1 MFQVMKK
8 SHPEWDEDKLEKNIE
23 KIMCKRFKNPEVTLD
38 NNYTHERRE
47 STLLSVFD
55 WAIETEPIIAGNGT
69 FYKQHKYGIS
79 PFALMVDG
87 FLQQRKEYKRLMF
100 AVGDENSRKYKDYD
114 LKQANEKILA
124 NSDYG
129 IGGMP
134 TSPFY
139 SLWTAPSVT
148 LSAQSVI
155 STTETTFEAFLADNF
170 IFNDVN
176 ELYHW
181 IDVVL
186 KEDVKLD
193 DWVNRVDYKQC
204 FQRLSSMVLGFDY
217 DKDGLLMI
225 KYLKSLSTEDLTRLY
240 WKNQL
245 VEFTRNHEYVQN
257 IHDEIYSS
265 VVNYEYIED
274 ENDIGK
280 IPKDL
285 LSKFSDEPDIM
296 KAWNKFVD
304 KQAFYDPNAVP
315 DTIQKSI
322 DKLKDIY
329 MKYVYVKYMP
339 MDRMYRLKNYDRKV
353 VTVIDTDS
361 NILSLDTYMEYC
373 LENLF
378 KSTYGRDSES
388 NEFIAVNTITY
399 VITAVATDILLYYGE
414 RSNVQEDIRPRYNM
428 KNEFYFNKLII
439 AKTKKRYM
447 SRIILREGNRLLK
460 PNYDVKGFDF
470 KKATTSEDAG
480 EFYMQTIK
488 DLLLNVD
495 NIDLKSLYHVLME
508 FKEHIKESVQ
518 KGETKYLPNGKAKEI
533 EAYDVPGSKQ
543 EVRGALTWNM
553 VHPDRMIEF
562 PSNVSVLKLNIVTE
576 EDMAPLAKTHPEI
589 YKTLIDGVFHDDT
602 GIFIRPKKGPKGKM
616 VMACSGVQVLAIP
629 SNAQIPEW
637 VMPYIDYTTVINNIL
652 SPFKSVLE
660 IFGMPGVEEG
670 RTGRKTVG
678 LSNIIKL

>member
-87 FLQQRKEYKRLMF
+87 FLQQRKEYKKLMF
-100 AVGDENSRKYKDYD
+100 AVGDENSRKYKDFD

-186 KEDVKLD
+186 EDDSELD
-193 DWVNRVDYKQC
+193 DWVIRVDYKQC

-217 DKDGLLMI
+217 ETDGMLMI
-225 KYLKSLSTEDLTRLY
+225 KYLKSLTEDELTKLY

-245 VEFTRNHEYVQN
+245 VEFTRAHEYVQN

-265 VVNYEYIED
+265 VVNYEYMED

-285 LSKFSDEPDIM
+285 LSKFSDKPDIM

-460 PNYDVKGFDF
+460 PNYDVKG
-470 KKATTSEDAG
+470 
-480 EFYMQTIK
+480 
-488 DLLLNVD
+488 LNVRSRT
-495 NIDLKSLYHVLME
+495 KKFVME
-508 FKEHIKESVQ
+508 NKVNCWE
-518 KGETKYLPNGKAKEI
+518 L
-533 EAYDVPGSKQ
+533 
-543 EVRGALTWNM
+543 
-553 VHPDRMIEF
+553 
-562 PSNVSVLKLNIVTE
+562 
-576 EDMAPLAKTHPEI
+576 
-589 YKTLIDGVFHDDT
+589 LI
-602 GIFIRPKKGPKGKM
+602 
-616 VMACSGVQVLAIP
+616 A
-629 SNAQIPEW
+629 
-637 VMPYIDYTTVINNIL
+637 
-652 SPFKSVLE
+652 
-660 IFGMPGVEEG
+660 
-670 RTGRKTVG
+670 
-678 LSNIIKL
+678 

>member
-1 MFQVMKK
+1 MSIDIDKLRNSKFLSKYRDDMFHVMKK
-8 SHPEWDEDKLEKNIE
+8 THPEWDEDKLKKNIE
-23 KIMCKRFKNPEVTLD
+23 KIMCDRFENPDVTLD

-55 WAIETEPIIAGNGT
+55 WAIETKPIIAGNGT

-87 FLQQRKEYKRLMF
+87 FLQQRKAYKKLMF
-100 AVGDENSRKYKDYD
+100 AVGDETSRKYADFD

-186 KEDVKLD
+186 DEKVKLD
-193 DWVNRVDYKQC
+193 DWVIRVNYKDC
-204 FQRLSSMVLGFDY
+204 FERLSSMVLGFDY
-217 DKDGLLMI
+217 DIDGVLLI
-225 KYLKSLSTEDLTRLY
+225 KYLKTLSEDKLTRLY

-245 VEFTRNHEYVQN
+245 VEFTRAHEYVRN
-257 IHDEIYSS
+257 MHDEIYSS
-265 VVNYEYIED
+265 VKNYEYMKNED
-274 ENDIGK
+274 DIGK

-285 LSKFSDEPDIM
+285 LSKFSDESNIM

-304 KQAFYDPNAVP
+304 KQAFYDPNDVP
-315 DTIQKSI
+315 DTVKKSI
-322 DKLKDIY
+322 EKLKDCY
-329 MKYVYVKYMP
+329 MKYVYVRYMP

-373 LENLF
+373 LGNLF
-378 KSTYGRDSES
+378 KSSYGRDDER

-428 KNEFYFNKLII
+428 KNEFYFNMLII

-460 PNYDVKGFDF
+460 PNYDVKG
-470 KKATTSEDAG
+470 
-480 EFYMQTIK
+480 
-488 DLLLNVD
+488 LNVRSRT
-495 NIDLKSLYHVLME
+495 KKFVME
-508 FKEHIKESVQ
+508 NKVNCWE
-518 KGETKYLPNGKAKEI
+518 L
-533 EAYDVPGSKQ
+533 
-543 EVRGALTWNM
+543 
-553 VHPDRMIEF
+553 
-562 PSNVSVLKLNIVTE
+562 
-576 EDMAPLAKTHPEI
+576 
-589 YKTLIDGVFHDDT
+589 LI
-602 GIFIRPKKGPKGKM
+602 
-616 VMACSGVQVLAIP
+616 A
-629 SNAQIPEW
+629 
-637 VMPYIDYTTVINNIL
+637 
-652 SPFKSVLE
+652 
-660 IFGMPGVEEG
+660 
-670 RTGRKTVG
+670 
-678 LSNIIKL
+678 